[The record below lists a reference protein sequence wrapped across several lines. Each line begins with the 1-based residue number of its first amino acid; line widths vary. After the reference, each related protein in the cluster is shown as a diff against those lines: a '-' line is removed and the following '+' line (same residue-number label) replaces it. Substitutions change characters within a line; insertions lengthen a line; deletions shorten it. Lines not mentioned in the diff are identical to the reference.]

1 MDSILGGRE
10 RSSTLGS
17 LRDRGLTFGSE
28 FDLGLGLNLGGVQ
41 DSATGSSSD
50 PLDFSVLTPRPNIV
64 SADNSSASPKQNA
77 SNGQGG
83 GPEVIPHDKEEGKIV
98 PGLSGAGMPSVQYIN
113 VSNHN
118 HHNNNNKANGTS
130 NGGGGE
136 TDVASSNSKKE
147 ENGFLS
153 GLFGVNDVLNHSNH
167 TSKLFGHTPPSAVPT
182 SYEGRHFGK
191 RMRSSSISGR
201 LRSMSDLED
210 RGIIDNRQKGILKDL
225 IISGD
230 DALQA
235 ALDNYEQGD
244 TSALEALVKSGALRN
259 KNTSDIDLLGDLDL
273 DFLSMQEDFGTDAD
287 SNPNASKPIP
297 IPPHRPESA
306 NSGPIHYASKLN
318 SGASTPRDRPHSPS
332 FDGIGDL
339 EFNGDYGSSNHES
352 SSNPIQVQNILQVQP
367 PAFADLKRK
376 TRSDSVGLQRFR
388 ANSLAFDG
396 LFDDANSVEQ
406 QPVGN
411 WMDRTVVQDEKHKPL
426 KKRGQVP
433 NIVGANGALYI
444 IHDPT
449 QKANTV
455 SADEDMQ
462 PREDS
467 PQRTT
472 RTPDNKKDLRM
483 RESQLKKERKES
495 KASKQDEKRKSKKG
509 DSTPKRKNVNDI
521 EESDEERKEV
531 VSGTGRP
538 RSLSDPNL
546 SIGLDSNGLMHVDGP
561 PDWVGAY
568 SPESRKIRIERFL
581 AKRNHRVW
589 VKKVKYDV
597 RKNFADSRLR
607 VKGRFVK
614 KEDELL
620 MRDLM
625 SLT

>member
-1 MDSILGGRE
+1 
-10 RSSTLGS
+10 
-17 LRDRGLTFGSE
+17 
-28 FDLGLGLNLGGVQ
+28 
-41 DSATGSSSD
+41 
-50 PLDFSVLTPRPNIV
+50 
-64 SADNSSASPKQNA
+64 
-77 SNGQGG
+77 
-83 GPEVIPHDKEEGKIV
+83 
-98 PGLSGAGMPSVQYIN
+98 
-113 VSNHN
+113 
-118 HHNNNNKANGTS
+118 
-130 NGGGGE
+130 
-136 TDVASSNSKKE
+136 
-147 ENGFLS
+147 
-153 GLFGVNDVLNHSNH
+153 
-167 TSKLFGHTPPSAVPT
+167 
-182 SYEGRHFGK
+182 
-191 RMRSSSISGR
+191 
-201 LRSMSDLED
+201 MSDLED

-235 ALDNYEQGD
+235 ALDKYEKGD

-259 KNTSDIDLLGDLDL
+259 RNSSDIDLLGDLDL
-273 DFLSMQEDFGTDAD
+273 DFLSMQEDFDD
-287 SNPNASKPIP
+287 SNHPSSSKPIP
-297 IPPHRPESA
+297 IPPNRPESA
-306 NSGPIHYASKLN
+306 NSGPISYASKLN

-332 FDGIGDL
+332 FDGIGEL
-339 EFNGDYGSSNHES
+339 EFNGDYSSSNNDH
-352 SSNPIQVQNILQVQP
+352 SSNPIQVQNIIQVQP

-411 WMDRTVVQDEKHKPL
+411 WMDRPVVQDEKHKPL

-467 PQRTT
+467 PVRTT
-472 RTPDNKKDLRM
+472 KAQENRKELRM
-483 RESQLKKERKES
+483 RESQLKKERREN
-495 KASKQDEKRKSKKG
+495 KASKQDEKRKGKKG
-509 DSTPKRKNVNDI
+509 DTTPKRKNANADI
-521 EESDEERKEV
+521 EDSDEERKEV

-546 SIGLDSNGLMHVDGP
+546 SIGLDANGLMHVDGP